1 MKKIMKNIALML
13 ILIAAVF
20 MMTACG
26 DSAGTKA
33 TPTAAPQAAQQQ
45 KTEAPAQETAQQTG
59 EVHGLEAPILMTSAG
74 QSADVQM
81 LYAVAQKSGLEAEVR
96 AVAEADQLDADAY
109 KTLIIAVGGSSKGL
123 GAAGID
129 ADEEK
134 VRVQK
139 IIDKFKDST
148 TIIVAHIGGE
158 ARRGELSDGF
168 IKAVLPYAQYIMV
181 VKGGDNDGLFTQA
194 AQSNGIPMDVCES
207 ISEVGSTLLKA
218 FK

>member
-1 MKKIMKNIALML
+1 MKNIVKNIALML

-59 EVHGLEAPILMTSAG
+59 EVHGLEAPIAEKPILMTSAG

-96 AVAEADQLDADAY
+96 AVAEAD
-109 KTLIIAVGGSSKGL
+109 
-123 GAAGID
+123 AAGCGC
-129 ADEEK
+129 
-134 VRVQK
+134 V
-139 IIDKFKDST
+139 
-148 TIIVAHIGGE
+148 
-158 ARRGELSDGF
+158 
-168 IKAVLPYAQYIMV
+168 
-181 VKGGDNDGLFTQA
+181 
-194 AQSNGIPMDVCES
+194 
-207 ISEVGSTLLKA
+207 
-218 FK
+218 

>member
-1 MKKIMKNIALML
+1 MKNIVKNIALML

-59 EVHGLEAPILMTSAG
+59 EVHGLEAPIAEKPILMTSAG

-158 ARRGELSDGF
+158 ARRGELSRRVYQSGAALC
-168 IKAVLPYAQYIMV
+168 AVYH
-181 VKGGDNDGLFTQA
+181 GGQRRR
-194 AQSNGIPMDVCES
+194 
-207 ISEVGSTLLKA
+207 
-218 FK
+218 

>member
-1 MKKIMKNIALML
+1 MAIQPARSD
-13 ILIAAVF
+13 AD
-20 MMTACG
+20 G
-26 DSAGTKA
+26 G
-33 TPTAAPQAAQQQ
+33 PQAAQQQ

-59 EVHGLEAPILMTSAG
+59 EVHGLEAPIAEKPILMTSAG

-148 TIIVAHIGGE
+148 TIIGRAYRRRSAPRRAERRVYQSGAALCAVYHGGQ
-158 ARRGELSDGF
+158 RRR
-168 IKAVLPYAQYIMV
+168 
-181 VKGGDNDGLFTQA
+181 
-194 AQSNGIPMDVCES
+194 
-207 ISEVGSTLLKA
+207 
-218 FK
+218 

>member
-20 MMTACG
+20 MMTACS

-59 EVHGLEAPILMTSAG
+59 EVHGLEAPIAEKPILMTSAG

-134 VRVQK
+134 VRVQ
-139 IIDKFKDST
+139 IQGFHDDHCR
-148 TIIVAHIGGE
+148 AY
-158 ARRGELSDGF
+158 RRRSAPWRAERRIYQRCAALC
-168 IKAVLPYAQYIMV
+168 AVYTGRQRRR
-181 VKGGDNDGLFTQA
+181 
-194 AQSNGIPMDVCES
+194 
-207 ISEVGSTLLKA
+207 
-218 FK
+218 